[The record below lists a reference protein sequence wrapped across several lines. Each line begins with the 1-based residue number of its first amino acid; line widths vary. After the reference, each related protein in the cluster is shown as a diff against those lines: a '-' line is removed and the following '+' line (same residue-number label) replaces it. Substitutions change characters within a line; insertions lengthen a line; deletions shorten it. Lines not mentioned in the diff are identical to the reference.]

1 MDRLDFIRTAIAG
14 GQLPHAFLLE
24 GEDALPAAELIA
36 AAAVCTGV
44 SKPCGVCEACKKA
57 RTGNHPDILR
67 YEPGQNIKSYTVDLI
82 RSIRQDVYILPGEAN
97 KKVYLLLQADDLRE
111 QAQNALLKTL
121 EEPPEYAVFI
131 LTCRSKEK
139 LLETVR
145 SRCAVFVLGVQ
156 TAVFDPAVTASAGA
170 LLTAAATGS
179 ELALLKA
186 ANDLGTDKIS
196 IRQTLLCAGELL
208 RQAYIY
214 RLTGGQ
220 NPLPALDRCSI
231 GTLLRWSDLTDG
243 AAYAVLQNLHT
254 GLNLTKLCADLRRA
268 L

>member
-1 MDRLDFIRTAIAG
+1 MDRLDFIRTAISG

-24 GEDALPAAELIA
+24 GEDVLPAAELIA
-36 AAAVCTGV
+36 AAAVCTGTP
-44 SKPCGVCEACKKA
+44 KPCGVCEACKKA
-57 RTGNHPDILR
+57 QTGNHPDIIR
-67 YEPGQNIKSYTVDLI
+67 YELGQNIKSYTVDLI

-97 KKVYLLLQADDLRE
+97 KKVYLLLQVDDMRD

-139 LLETVR
+139 LLETVQ
-145 SRCAVFVLGVQ
+145 SRCAVFVLGGET
-156 TAVFDPAVTASAGA
+156 TAYDPAVTESAKA

-179 ELALLKA
+179 ELELLKA
-186 ANDLGTDKIS
+186 ANDLGTDKTS
-196 IRQTLLCAGELL
+196 IRQTLLCAGDLL

-214 RLTGGQ
+214 RLAGGQ
-220 NPLPALDRCSI
+220 NTLPALDRCSI
-231 GTLLRWSDLTDG
+231 GTLLRWSDLTDR